1 MRIIYSAYHWLWA
14 FASAVWSGFP
24 SRHLTVIGVTGTK
37 GKSTTVELIAE
48 VLKADGK
55 RVAFYTSVWRVI
67 GDERIKNASGNSM
80 PGRGAIQKFLKEAK
94 RAGCTY
100 AVIEVTSQGVVQH
113 RHLFINWDAAVF
125 LNLTP
130 EHIESHGSFEN
141 YRAAK
146 VAFFAFLKHSSKKTR
161 LFFVNR
167 KDPNTP
173 WFIRAAE
180 RVPNGKI
187 TEFDGYAPL
196 KNPWFRSDFNR
207 ENAGAAA
214 AVAEAF
220 GVPPGK
226 TREAFE
232 RFGGVPGR
240 MEFVQMEPFAV
251 VVDYAHTPDSLEAIY
266 GAVRP
271 EEVFGR
277 PGRLIAVLGSA
288 GGGRDK
294 WKRPKMGAVAAR
306 YCDALIL
313 TSEDP
318 FDEDDKEIIKELR
331 SGFAEARN
339 SRLKPENTFEILDR
353 REAIEKAIG
362 LARPGDVVVLTGK
375 GSESYIR
382 IAHGRKIAWNERRA
396 ALEALASRNSE

>member
-1 MRIIYSAYHWLWA
+1 MRTLYSIYHWLWA
-14 FASAVWSGFP
+14 FLSAVWSGFP
-24 SRHLTVIGVTGTK
+24 SRRMTVIGVTGTK

-48 VLKADGK
+48 AFKADGHK
-55 RVAFYTSVWRVI
+55 VAFLTSVWRAV
-67 GDERIKNASGNSM
+67 GEKRIKNASGNSM
-80 PGRGAIQKFLKEAK
+80 PGHGAIQSFLKDAL
-94 RAGCTY
+94 RAGCTH
-100 AVIEVTSQGVVQH
+100 AIVEVTSQGVVQH
-113 RHLFINWDAAVF
+113 RQLFIDWDAAVF

-146 VAFFAFLKHSSKKTR
+146 VAFFSSLRHSSKKKR

-167 KDPNTP
+167 KDQNSP
-173 WFIRAAE
+173 WFVRAAAQ
-180 RVPNGKI
+180 VPGSRI
-187 TEFDGYAPL
+187 IEFDSYVIE
-196 KNPWFRSDFNR
+196 KNPWFLAEFNQ

-220 GVPPGK
+220 GVPAEK
-226 TREAFE
+226 IRRSFE
-232 RFGGVPGR
+232 NFAGVPGR
-240 MEFVQMEPFAV
+240 FEFVQKEPFAV

-271 EEVFGR
+271 EEIFGGK
-277 PGRLIAVLGSA
+277 GRLIAVLGSA

-294 WKRPKMGAVAAR
+294 WKRPKMGAIAAK
-306 YCDALIL
+306 YCDTLVL

-318 FDEDDKEIIKELR
+318 FDEDDREIIRELR
-331 SGFAEARN
+331 SGLAEARN
-339 SRLKPENTFEILDR
+339 LRLKPENTFEILDR
-353 REAIEKAIG
+353 REAIKKAVG

-382 IAHGRKIAWNERRA
+382 IAGGKKITWSEREVA
-396 ALEALASRNSE
+396 ADFLNKK